1 MVVYGGGWFVCVH
14 TLSILWLH
22 CLVVCTV
29 IATADTL
36 LPPAK
41 GAYPQKKPHCHMHV
55 AMNAAMHA
63 KLEKPQYY

>member
-1 MVVYGGGWFVCVH
+1 MYGGGWFVCVH

-22 CLVVCTV
+22 CQVVCTV

-41 GAYPQKKPHCHMHV
+41 GTYPHCHMH
-55 AMNAAMHA
+55 AAMYA